1 MLNDGKVVDDGSYT
15 DILARNMELIA
26 ASTST
31 GEEKPVSS
39 SEEMSSDPKINKTKA
54 QVKNTPNE
62 IQQDNSYELLRQN
75 GTWDV
80 YKYYMKRAGPYAS
93 AGFFCVLAV
102 QAFSAQYASEF
113 S

>member
-1 MLNDGKVVDDGSYT
+1 MLNDGKVVDDGKFD
-15 DILARNMELIA
+15 DILVRNMELIV

-31 GEEKPVSS
+31 EENKAVPS
-39 SEEMSSDPKINKTKA
+39 SEEKISDPKINKTET
-54 QVKNTPNE
+54 QVKGANE
-62 IQQDNSYELLRQN
+62 ILQDNSYELLRQT

-80 YKYYMKRAGPYAS
+80 YKYYMQRAGPYVS
-93 AGFFCVLAV
+93 VGFFCVLAI